1 MADQTKK
8 MEKIKEVFA
17 DEQFVNELM
26 EMDSVQEVQAALHEK
41 DLDLSEEELNA
52 TREVLI
58 KMAENGGTE
67 LSDEELEN
75 VAGGIIP
82 FAVAAVAMIGGCTA
96 GGLAIFSIREW
107 RW

>member
-41 DLDLSEEELNA
+41 GLDLSEQELNA
-52 TREVLI
+52 TRETLI
-58 KMAENGGTE
+58 KMAENGDTE
-67 LSDEELEN
+67 LSDEELEK
-75 VAGGIIP
+75 VAGGFVP
-82 FAVAAVAMIGGCTA
+82 VVAAVAAILVGTA
-96 GGLAIFSIREW
+96 IVVSARKW

>member
-8 MEKIKEVFA
+8 MEKIKEIFS
-17 DEQFVNELM
+17 DEQFVNQLM

-41 DLDLSEEELNA
+41 SLDFSEEELN
-52 TREVLI
+52 TIRETLI
-58 KMAENGGTE
+58 KISENGDTE
-67 LSDEELEN
+67 LSDEELED
-75 VAGGIIP
+75 VAGGLIP